1 MEFDDII
8 MTFTDQNG
16 RPAEIEN
23 SSDLMLIINKYRWRV
38 IL

>member
-16 RPAEIEN
+16 RPTEIEN
-23 SSDLMLIINKYRWRV
+23 SGDLMLIINKYR
-38 IL
+38 